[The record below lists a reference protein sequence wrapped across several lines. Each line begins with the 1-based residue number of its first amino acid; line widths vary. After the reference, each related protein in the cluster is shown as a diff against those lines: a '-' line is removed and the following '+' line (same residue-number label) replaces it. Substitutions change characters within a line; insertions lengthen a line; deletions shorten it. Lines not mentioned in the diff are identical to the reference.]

1 MKKPLFSWVLAFTLL
16 VAAAAPAW
24 AAPGVAGLTTPV
36 LPANAARTAING
48 LSASSGTPT
57 RYNILTVPGGGT
69 LYVNGTAVT
78 AARSLT
84 PAQAAQLSF

>member
-1 MKKPLFSWVLAFTLL
+1 MKKPLSSWVLAFALL
-16 VAAAAPAW
+16 LAAAAPTW
-24 AAPGVAGLTTPV
+24 AAPGVVSLTTPI
-36 LPANAARTAING
+36 LPANAARTAINN
-48 LSASSGTPT
+48 LTASSGTPT

-84 PAQAAQLSF
+84 LTQA